1 MSQPSE
7 PVIFSHFRI
16 VGSYEALKGG
26 ATSEA
31 MEDFT
36 GGVTEVFDFRQDIPS
51 NLWQIMRRAFDRDS
65 LMGCSIEVHK
75 NKWEVGKSG
84 GRDQK
89 LFVSL
94 LKDAERSC
102 PSFEAAAAGALNGQS
117 CSNHLGFLMIIQKY
131 KLHCIVNKIQGLV
144 L

>member
-1 MSQPSE
+1 
-7 PVIFSHFRI
+7 
-16 VGSYEALKGG
+16 
-26 ATSEA
+26 

-75 NKWEVGKSG
+75 NKWAVGKSG

-89 LFVSL
+89 LFVFL
-94 LKDAERSC
+94 LKDT
-102 PSFEAAAAGALNGQS
+102 
-117 CSNHLGFLMIIQKY
+117 CSVG
-131 KLHCIVNKIQGLV
+131 
-144 L
+144 